1 MQSVDS
7 VIANVKNLPSLP
19 TIALRIIQEIKRDQL
34 SNNAL
39 AEIISYDPALTAKIL
54 KIANSSFYALPDGV
68 DSIDRAVNILG
79 QEALKN
85 IALSF
90 VIVKGLKRNN
100 VDNFDHELFW
110 KRSITAAV
118 SAEMLTS
125 KLKVNSGDTF
135 VMPLLMDIGVLVM
148 YLSDPQDYF
157 KVLDEKRVSG
167 LTTI

>member
-1 MQSVDS
+1 MQGIDS
-7 VIANVKNLPSLP
+7 VIDNIKNLPSLP
-19 TIALRIIQEIKRDQL
+19 TIALKIIQEIKRDKI

-39 AEIISYDPALTAKIL
+39 AEIISFDPALTAKIL
-54 KIANSSFYALPDGV
+54 KIANSSFYAFSNGV
-68 DSIDRAVNILG
+68 DSIDRAVHILG

-90 VIVKGLKRNN
+90 VIVKGLKKDN

-125 KLKVNSGDTF
+125 KLKINRGDTF
-135 VMPLLMDIGVLVM
+135 VIPLLMDIGVGDV
-148 YLSDPQDYF
+148 P
-157 KVLDEKRVSG
+157 E
-167 LTTI
+167 